1 MGLIWSLDCKQLR
14 PETPIL
20 NNWDLIKFLQFPR
33 ISPIP
38 TEGKQNQCCWI
49 LNCALRKKL
58 VFNDPIFQ
66 YICIS
71 QTSCNG
77 SRSFSLS
84 TFTKHKKSKILPI
97 PFPIPRGDNP
107 SSASSWTITHE
118 NNYIVANQPQSVYY
132 EGTEQQLNDCIMIS
146 KDYYCRQL
154 LQQTPKATTTCLMAI
169 FRSEF
174 HNIHRLCNI
183 EIQQTKEQ
191 AIRLNRFQILMYS
204 PKQKIIISCGKETEK
219 EKTIQ
224 TIEGLVI
231 ISMPHS
237 IPCELIST
245 RFKLKTFP
253 YLEEAFD
260 STIWS

>member
-20 NNWDLIKFLQFPR
+20 NNWDLIQFLQFPR

-84 TFTKHKKSKILPI
+84 TFTKHKKVFIKIQDSTNP
-97 PFPIPRGDNP
+97 PFLDAWKLRPYLSNVECKNHLVR
-107 SSASSWTITHE
+107 A
-118 NNYIVANQPQSVYY
+118 
-132 EGTEQQLNDCIMIS
+132 LLC
-146 KDYYCRQL
+146 QL
-154 LQQTPKATTTCLMAI
+154 LAHHHIAYHWIADQL
-169 FRSEF
+169 
-174 HNIHRLCNI
+174 
-183 EIQQTKEQ
+183 
-191 AIRLNRFQILMYS
+191 
-204 PKQKIIISCGKETEK
+204 
-219 EKTIQ
+219 
-224 TIEGLVI
+224 
-231 ISMPHS
+231 
-237 IPCELIST
+237 
-245 RFKLKTFP
+245 KLH
-253 YLEEAFD
+253 
-260 STIWS
+260 